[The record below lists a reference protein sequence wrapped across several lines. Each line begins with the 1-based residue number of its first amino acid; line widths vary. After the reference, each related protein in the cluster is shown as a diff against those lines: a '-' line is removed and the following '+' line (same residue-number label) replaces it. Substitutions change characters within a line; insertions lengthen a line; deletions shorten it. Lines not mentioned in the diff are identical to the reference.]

1 MACPAIR
8 TGEQFLAASLAHI
21 DCQAQTIGAYG
32 FGALADPGSPVSLA
46 LGSLL
51 AVFVALFGI
60 RLLLGYPIGGR
71 DVVTDVVKVGIVLT
85 LATSWPAWRVLGY
98 DLVIAGP
105 QDLARAIGLAAQ
117 LPGSAGDLAAR
128 LQNADAGI
136 AALNSYGS
144 GRLGVATGDWFQLG
158 FARSA
163 FLTGTLG
170 PLALVRLATG
180 ILLAIAPLMAGLLL
194 FGITRPIFAG
204 WLKGLVMVFLS
215 SLGLTL
221 LLGTELALLEPWLQD
236 ALAKRAADYQT
247 LDAPVEILVTTLA
260 FALVSFLLPL
270 VMAFV
275 AFHSESWIAR
285 AWNREPAAPKEPAVP
300 LVGAPQIVANDQP
313 PSRGQLVALSVGESL
328 QREERIVEA
337 LRIGAGTRSAAATH
351 SAPSGR
357 SAADGAGT
365 EILGSTYRRS
375 SRRVSQAGKRRDQ
388 KA

>member
-1 MACPAIR
+1 MACPAVR
-8 TGEQFLAASLAHI
+8 TGEQFLAGALAHI

-51 AVFVALFGI
+51 AIFVALFGI
-60 RLLLGYPIGGR
+60 RLLLGYPVDGR
-71 DVVTDVVKVGIVLT
+71 DIVVDVVKVGIVLT

-105 QDLARAIGLAAQ
+105 QDLARSIGLASQ

-170 PLALVRLATG
+170 PLALIRLMTG

-194 FGITRPIFAG
+194 FGITRPIFVG
-204 WLKGLVMVFLS
+204 WAKGLIMLFLS
-215 SLGLTL
+215 SLALTL
-221 LLGTELALLEPWLQD
+221 MLATELALLEPWLQD
-236 ALAKRAADYQT
+236 ALAKRAAELQT
-247 LDAPVEILVTTLA
+247 LDAPTEILVTTLA
-260 FALVSFLLPL
+260 FAIVSF
-270 VMAFV
+270 VMLMVIAFV

-285 AWNREPAAPKEPAVP
+285 LASRGPPAPLQSALP
-300 LVGAPQIVANDQP
+300 LVGSPPVAANDQLA
-313 PSRGQLVALSVGESL
+313 SRGQLIALSVGESL

-337 LRIGAGTRSAAATH
+337 LRMNATSGSPASSNAAAVTR
-351 SAPSGR
+351 GDVD
-357 SAADGAGT
+357 AART
-365 EILGSTYRRS
+365 EILGSTYRRN

>member
-8 TGEQFLAASLAHI
+8 TGEQFLAGALAHI

-51 AVFVALFGI
+51 AIFVALFGI
-60 RLLLGYPIGGR
+60 RLLLGYPIDGR
-71 DVVTDVVKVGIVLT
+71 DVVTDVIKVGIVLT

-117 LPGSAGDLAAR
+117 LPGTTGDLASR
-128 LQNADAGI
+128 LQNADGGI
-136 AALNSYGS
+136 AALNAYGS

-170 PLALVRLATG
+170 PLALVRLTTG

-204 WLKGLVMVFLS
+204 WLKGLVMAFLS

-285 AWNREPAAPKEPAVP
+285 ITSREPAAPKEPAVP
-300 LVGAPQIVANDQP
+300 MVGSPPIVLGDQP

-337 LRIGAGTRSAAATH
+337 LRTGARMRLGTASQPTPMPGI
-351 SAPSGR
+351 AP
-357 SAADGAGT
+357 DGASA

-375 SRRVSQAGKRRDQ
+375 SRRVSQAGQQRDGQ
-388 KA
+388 S